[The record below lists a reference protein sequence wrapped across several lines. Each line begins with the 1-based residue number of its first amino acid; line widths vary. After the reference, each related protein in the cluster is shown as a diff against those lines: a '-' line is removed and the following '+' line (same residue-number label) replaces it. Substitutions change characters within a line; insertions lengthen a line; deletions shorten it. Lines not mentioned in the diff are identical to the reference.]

1 MVDTGDS
8 SYSYSLTTF
17 NRSGKLLQIEYA
29 LTAVAEGK
37 TALGIKARNGVVLCT
52 DKKLGSRLV
61 DSDDVKKLEM
71 LTESCGLVY
80 AGVGPDYRVLVKKAR
95 KQAQQYFLTY
105 GEQKPVRGLVQ
116 DLAAVMQEYTQSGG
130 VRPFGVSLLVAGYD
144 DVEGPQ
150 LFQVDPSGAYYGWK
164 ASAIGKNYK
173 NARSFL
179 EKRYADDVEL
189 DDAIHTA
196 LLTMREGFEGEMNE
210 HNVELAVVGT
220 DGLFK
225 TLTPPELKDYLDEG
239 N

>member
-1 MVDTGDS
+1 MDTGDS

-17 NRSGKLLQIEYA
+17 SRSGKLLQIEYA
-29 LTAVAEGK
+29 LTAVSEGK
-37 TALGIKARNGVVLCT
+37 TSLGIKARNGVVLCT
-52 DKKLGSRLV
+52 DKKLGSKLV
-61 DSDDVKKLEM
+61 DRDAVRKLESI
-71 LTESCGLVY
+71 TPSCGLVY
-80 AGVGPDYRVLVKKAR
+80 SGVGPDYRVLVKKAR
-95 KQAQQYFLTY
+95 KSAQTYKLTY
-105 GEQKPVRGLVQ
+105 GEHKPIRGLVQ

-144 DVEGPQ
+144 DDGPQ
-150 LFQVDPSGAYYGWK
+150 LYQVDPSGAYYGWR

-179 EKRYADDVEL
+179 EKRYSDEVEL

-210 HNVELAVVGT
+210 HNIELGVVGE
-220 DGLFK
+220 DRIFK
-225 TLTPPELKDYLDEG
+225 TLSPSEIKDYLDEA

>member
-1 MVDTGDS
+1 MADAGDS

-17 NRSGKLLQIEYA
+17 SRSGKLLQIEHA
-29 LTAVAEGK
+29 LTAVGEGK
-37 TALGIKARNGVVLCT
+37 TAIGIRARNGVVLCT

-61 DSDDVKKLEM
+61 DSDEVKKIEK
-71 LTESCGLVY
+71 LTAGCGLVY
-80 AGVGPDYRVLVKKAR
+80 AGVGPDYRVLVKQGR
-95 KQAQQYFLTY
+95 KQAQSYQLTY

-144 DVEGPQ
+144 DDGPQ

-179 EKRYADDVEL
+179 EKRYSDDVEL

-210 HNVELAVVGT
+210 HNVELAVIGQDNIFRT
-220 DGLFK
+220 HSPKD
-225 TLTPPELKDYLDEG
+225 LKDYLDQF